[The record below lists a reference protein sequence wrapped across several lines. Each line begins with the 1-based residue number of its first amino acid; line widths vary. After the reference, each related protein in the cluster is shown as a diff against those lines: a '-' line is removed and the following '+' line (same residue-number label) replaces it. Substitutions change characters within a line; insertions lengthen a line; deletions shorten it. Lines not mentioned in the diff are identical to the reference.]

1 MKPTIAS
8 AGFAAVGSAPRLEIL
23 RILVRSGDEG
33 LPIGEIQ
40 SRTEIPA
47 STLSHHLK
55 SLIEGGVIHQQK
67 RGTTVIN
74 FANFSHLRALAD
86 YLLDECCVDV
96 STPKEL
102 ENV

>member
-23 RILVRSGDEG
+23 RILVRSGKGG

-40 SRTEIPA
+40 TRTKIPA
-47 STLSHHLK
+47 STLAHHLK
-55 SLIEGGVIHQQK
+55 ALVEGGVIRQK
-67 RGTTVIN
+67 KLGTTVMN
-74 FANFSHLRALAD
+74 FANYDHLQALAN
-86 YLLDECCVDV
+86 YLMSECCVDA
-96 STPKEL
+96 PILKER